1 MAMNE
6 QQKLALARRQLSAIE
21 GFYIHAGIFIVTMLA
36 LTILD
41 VSTGESLWFYWVLL
55 GWGAGVLLH
64 AAIVFGRS
72 PRAIERWE
80 NRKLDEIKRRLD
92 EESRPPSAG
101 S

>member
-1 MAMNE
+1 MNE

-21 GFYIHAGIFIVTMLA
+21 GFYIHAGIFVVTMLA
-36 LTILD
+36 LTVVD
-41 VSTGESLWFYWVLL
+41 FATGESLWFYWVLL

-92 EESRPPSAG
+92 DEERQRPAG

>member
-1 MAMNE
+1 MNE

-21 GFYIHAGIFIVTMLA
+21 GFYIHAGVFAVTMLA
-36 LTILD
+36 LTVID
-41 VSTGESLWFYWVLL
+41 IATGESLWFYWVLL

-92 EESRPPSAG
+92 DEERQRPAG